1 MKYSEARNQMIQ
13 TWGQLSSQW
22 GINRT
27 MGQIHALLMIS
38 PEALTSDQIIA
49 ELGISRGGWY
59 TKYMSPETARNI
71 TLPKKMHGKW
81 RYKSPANAN
90 AGNSIQ

>member
-49 ELGISRGGWY
+49 ELGISRGNVSMNLRSLMEWGVVHKVY
-59 TKYMSPETARNI
+59 VPGDRK
-71 TLPKKMHGKW
+71 
-81 RYKSPANAN
+81 
-90 AGNSIQ
+90 